1 MSDRP
6 PSAVLDPGCAFR
18 VGGNLRRWRLL
29 AEQSRYCAE
38 LLRHGLHGAIHP
50 QHRGGER
57 AYLVAHVGHFGALVQ
72 HSGGQ
77 EVDRASYE
85 KLRRVTGTGPW
96 PAGMTGCVS
105 GLSLRVQGA
114 QDADGIPG
122 AVGVQG
128 PTGDPGFGSVIQQW
142 GTSTADAV
150 GVNVTFLVPYAS
162 VPFVVA
168 TGEASTVYAKPTPTG
183 VTITSPSGTQ
193 TVSWQALGC

>member
-1 MSDRP
+1 
-6 PSAVLDPGCAFR
+6 
-18 VGGNLRRWRLL
+18 
-29 AEQSRYCAE
+29 
-38 LLRHGLHGAIHP
+38 
-50 QHRGGER
+50 
-57 AYLVAHVGHFGALVQ
+57 
-72 HSGGQ
+72 
-77 EVDRASYE
+77 
-85 KLRRVTGTGPW
+85 
-96 PAGMTGCVS
+96 MTGCVS

-150 GVNVTFLVPYAS
+150 GVNVTF
-162 VPFVVA
+162 VVA